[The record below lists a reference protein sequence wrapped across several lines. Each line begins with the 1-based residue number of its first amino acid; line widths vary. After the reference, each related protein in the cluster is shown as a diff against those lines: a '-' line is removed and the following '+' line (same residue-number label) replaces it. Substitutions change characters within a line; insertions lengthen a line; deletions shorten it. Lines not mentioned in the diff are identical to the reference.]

1 MITLMIFNSD
11 QYLCFVDRSLPMNS
25 LFSDRIDT
33 SELLIITFLYL
44 LVTFIIIL
52 PPSELITAG
61 FSIENLFSYFLVETE
76 EISFIR
82 YHIKRISIKYLTQ
95 SLLPVGYILLLLY
108 YSDWS
113 FGVFHAIWF
122 LFTQS
127 PLILQLVLYLCLI
140 IPIVTSLVILRW
152 HINDCYMHPIVRQLC
167 LFVQQQQGEQTWHTV
182 ESSIN
187 TEFRRFDK
195 FTCGTATSNVRCY
208 VLDSWI
214 LKCSMYHVNIA
225 QQSNV
230 RVELVDAHDIHL
242 QETNEEVSLTTQYLN
257 ILIRSSDSRIDPFYI
272 R

>member
-1 MITLMIFNSD
+1 MS
-11 QYLCFVDRSLPMNS
+11 YA
-25 LFSDRIDT
+25 FSDNLNT
-33 SELLIITFLYL
+33 SEFFIITFLYIL
-44 LVTFIIIL
+44 IVFIIIL

-61 FSIENLFSYFLVETE
+61 FSIENIFSYFLVETE

-82 YHIKRISIKYLTQ
+82 YHIKRISIKHLVH
-95 SLLPVGYILLLLY
+95 SLLPFGYVLLLLY

-113 FGVFHAIWF
+113 SGLINACLN
-122 LFTQS
+122 LFTQTFI
-127 PLILQLVLYLCLI
+127 ILRIILFICLLL
-140 IPIVTSLVILRW
+140 PIVTSFIVFRW
-152 HINDCYMHPIVRQLC
+152 HINDCYMHPIVRQLR
-167 LFVQQQQGEQTWHTV
+167 LFIQTNNPQQEQTWHTV

-187 TEFRRFDK
+187 TEFRRYDK
-195 FTCGTATSNVRCY
+195 FTCGSATSNVRCY

-242 QETNEEVSLTTQYLN
+242 QETNEEVSLSTQYLN
-257 ILIRSSDSRIDPFYI
+257 ILIKSYDSRIEPFYI